1 MIPIIRELFSDHNEQ
16 QFAVRM
22 QCCSC
27 VAHRILKIGW
37 ESGVNYY
44 DARNLILVGMYLPTH
59 CRPRIVQEAYEKAL
73 AANDQRVVAW
83 LEKLFRDGAAE
94 HQAKAVQAGAA

>member
-1 MIPIIRELFSDHNEQ
+1 MIQIVRDLFADHNDQ

-37 ESGVNYY
+37 ENGLNYY
-44 DARNLILVGMYLPTH
+44 DARNIILVGMYLPAH
-59 CRPRIVQEAYEKAL
+59 CRPRIVDEAYNKAI
-73 AANDQRVVAW
+73 ATGDNFTRAW
-83 LEKLFRDGAAE
+83 IEKLFQDGAKE
-94 HQAKAVQAGAA
+94 HMAKQAQAGAA